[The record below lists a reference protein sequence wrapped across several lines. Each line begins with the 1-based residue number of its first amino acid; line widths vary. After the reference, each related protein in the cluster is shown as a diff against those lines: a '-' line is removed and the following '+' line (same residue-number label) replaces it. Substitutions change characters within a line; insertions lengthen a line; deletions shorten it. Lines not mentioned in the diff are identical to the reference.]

1 MLSEL
6 RVENLGI
13 IVELQVTL
21 GAGLTVITGETGA
34 GKTLIVD
41 ALDLLCGGRA
51 DPQLVREGAAEARVE
66 GRFDDGAEEVVLARV
81 VPADGRSRGYVNGRL
96 ATVAELAECG
106 RRLVDLHG
114 QHAHQS
120 LLAPVV
126 QRALLD
132 RFAGD
137 KAQAAL
143 AQLRAARVEARRFAD
158 ELASLGGDE
167 RSRAREV
174 DLLRY
179 QVAEIDAAGIA
190 GPGEDERL
198 LAEEELLADAEAHR
212 EALGAAYREL
222 EGAGEDALGAA
233 VAALSGRTPFETL
246 VTRLRVLQAEIQEAA
261 HDVRT
266 TEESIVADP
275 QRLQEVQTRRA
286 LLAELRR
293 KYGLTLEDVVEY
305 AARTRERLDELEQ
318 HDALAARLDAACREA
333 QAETERAARA
343 LTKARRVA
351 APRLAGAVTVHLREL
366 ALPAATFTIDISSG
380 AIDSGP
386 TGPAAIG
393 DDGADD
399 VTFLLAPNPG
409 ESARPLAK
417 AASGGELSRAM
428 LALRVVL
435 SEAPPTLVFDEVD
448 TGIGGE
454 AGAAVGRALATL
466 GGHHQVLCVTHL
478 PQVAAFADAHVLM
491 AKDEVNGRTVAGA
504 SLLLD
509 DARVNEISRMLAG
522 VGGSAHA
529 RRHARELV
537 ERSSEL
543 RLEARAGNGTR

>member
-1 MLSEL
+1 MLLEL

-13 IVELQVTL
+13 IAELNVML
-21 GAGLTVITGETGA
+21 GGGLTVITGETGA

-41 ALDLLCGGRA
+41 ALDLLGGGRA
-51 DPQLVREGAAEARVE
+51 DPQLVREGAGEARVE
-66 GRFDDGAEEVVLARV
+66 GRFEDGDDEVVLARV
-81 VPADGRSRGYVNGRL
+81 VPASGRSRGYINGRL
-96 ATVAELAECG
+96 ATVSELAECG

-120 LLAPVV
+120 LLAPAE

-132 RFAGD
+132 RFVGA

-143 AQLRAARVEARRFAD
+143 VALHAARDEARRITD
-158 ELASLGGDE
+158 ELAGLGGDE
-167 RSRAREV
+167 RARAREV

-179 QVAEIDAAGIA
+179 QVEEIGAAAIVDG
-190 GPGEDERL
+190 GEDDRL
-198 LAEEELLADAEAHR
+198 LQEAELLTDAEAHR
-212 EALGAAYREL
+212 EALSTAYQQL

-233 VAALSGRTPFETL
+233 VAALDGRTPFDAL
-246 VTRLRVLQAEIQEAA
+246 RDRLRLLQAEVQEAA

-275 QRLQEVQTRRA
+275 ERLQEVQTRRA

-293 KYGLTLEDVVEY
+293 KYGPTLADVVDY
-305 AARTRERLDELEQ
+305 ASETGPRLFELEQ
-318 HDALAARLDAACREA
+318 HDARAASLEAARTEARSEITHVAKTLSRLRRAAAARLAD
-333 QAETERAARA
+333 
-343 LTKARRVA
+343 
-351 APRLAGAVTVHLREL
+351 AVTQHLREL
-366 ALPAATFTIDISSG
+366 ALPAATFSIDIESTT
-380 AIDSGP
+380 DP
-386 TGPAAIG
+386 LAIG

-409 ESARPLAK
+409 EPARTLAK

-448 TGIGGE
+448 AGIGGE

-478 PQVAAFADAHVLM
+478 PQVAAFADAHVLV
-491 AKDEVNGRTVAGA
+491 AKDEVQGRTIAGA

-522 VGGSAHA
+522 IGGSAHA

-537 ERSSEL
+537 EKSGEL
-543 RLEARAGNGTR
+543 RESSRAGTASA

>member
-1 MLSEL
+1 MLVEL

-13 IVELQVTL
+13 IAELNVML
-21 GAGLTVITGETGA
+21 GGGLTVITGETGA

-41 ALDLLCGGRA
+41 ALDLLGGGRA
-51 DPQLVREGAAEARVE
+51 DPQLVREGAGEARVE
-66 GRFDDGAEEVVLARV
+66 GRFEDGDDEVVLARV
-81 VPADGRSRGYVNGRL
+81 IPAAGRSRGYINGRL
-96 ATVAELAECG
+96 ATVSELAECG

-120 LLAPVV
+120 LLAPAE

-132 RFAGD
+132 RFVGA

-143 AQLRAARVEARRFAD
+143 TALRAARDDARRITD
-158 ELASLGGDE
+158 QLAGLGGDE
-167 RSRAREV
+167 RARAREV

-179 QVAEIDAAGIA
+179 QVEEIGAAGVVD
-190 GPGEDERL
+190 GGEDDRL
-198 LAEEELLADAEAHR
+198 LAEAELLADAEAHR
-212 EALGAAYREL
+212 EALSAAYQQL

-233 VAALSGRTPFETL
+233 VAALDGRAPFDAL
-246 VTRLRVLQAEIQEAA
+246 RDRLRLLQAELQEAA

-275 QRLQEVQTRRA
+275 ERLQEVQTRRA
-286 LLAELRR
+286 LLAELKR
-293 KYGLTLEDVVEY
+293 KYGPALADVVDY
-305 AARTRERLDELEQ
+305 ARETGTRLVELEQ
-318 HDALAARLDAACREA
+318 HDARAAMLEAARTEA
-333 QAETERAARA
+333 RTEITRVAKTLSKVRRA
-343 LTKARRVA
+343 A
-351 APRLAGAVTVHLREL
+351 APRLADAVTQHLREL
-366 ALPAATFTIDISSG
+366 ALPAATFSIDIEST
-380 AIDSGP
+380 ADP
-386 TGPAAIG
+386 LAIG

-409 ESARPLAK
+409 EPARPLAK

-448 TGIGGE
+448 AGIGGE

-478 PQVAAFADAHVLM
+478 PQVAAFADAHVLV
-491 AKDEVNGRTVAGA
+491 AKDEVQGRTIAGA

-522 VGGSAHA
+522 IGGSAHA

-537 ERSSEL
+537 EKSGEL
-543 RLEARAGNGTR
+543 RESSRSGTATA

>member
-1 MLSEL
+1 MLLEL

-13 IVELQVTL
+13 IAELNVML
-21 GAGLTVITGETGA
+21 GGGLTVITGETGA

-41 ALDLLCGGRA
+41 ALDLLGGGRA
-51 DPQLVREGAAEARVE
+51 DPQLVREGAGEARVE
-66 GRFDDGAEEVVLARV
+66 GRFEDGDDEVVLARV
-81 VPADGRSRGYVNGRL
+81 IPAAGRSRGYINGRL
-96 ATVAELAECG
+96 ATVSELAECG

-120 LLAPVV
+120 LLAPAE

-132 RFAGD
+132 RFVGP

-143 AQLRAARVEARRFAD
+143 AALHAARDEVRRITD
-158 ELASLGGDE
+158 ELAGFGGDE
-167 RSRAREV
+167 RARAREV

-179 QVAEIDAAGIA
+179 QVEEIGAAGIVD
-190 GPGEDERL
+190 GGEDDRL
-198 LAEEELLADAEAHR
+198 LAEAELLADAEAHR
-212 EALGAAYREL
+212 EALSSAYQQL

-233 VAALSGRTPFETL
+233 VAALDGRAPFDAL
-246 VTRLRVLQAEIQEAA
+246 RDRLRLLQAELQEAA

-275 QRLQEVQTRRA
+275 ERLQDVQTRRA
-286 LLAELRR
+286 LLAELKR
-293 KYGLTLEDVVEY
+293 KYGPALADVVDY
-305 AARTRERLDELEQ
+305 ASETGARLVELEQ
-318 HDALAARLDAACREA
+318 HDARAASLEAAR
-333 QAETERAARA
+333 TEVRTEITRVAKTLSKLRRAA
-343 LTKARRVA
+343 
-351 APRLAGAVTVHLREL
+351 APKLAGAVTRHLREL
-366 ALPAATFTIDISSG
+366 ALPAATFSIDIES
-380 AIDSGP
+380 
-386 TGPAAIG
+386 TGDPLAIG

-409 ESARPLAK
+409 EPARPLAK

-448 TGIGGE
+448 AGIGGE

-478 PQVAAFADAHVLM
+478 PQVAAFADAHVLV
-491 AKDEVNGRTVAGA
+491 AKDEVQGRTIAGA

-522 VGGSAHA
+522 IGGSAHA

-537 ERSSEL
+537 EKSGEL
-543 RLEARAGNGTR
+543 RETARAGTATA